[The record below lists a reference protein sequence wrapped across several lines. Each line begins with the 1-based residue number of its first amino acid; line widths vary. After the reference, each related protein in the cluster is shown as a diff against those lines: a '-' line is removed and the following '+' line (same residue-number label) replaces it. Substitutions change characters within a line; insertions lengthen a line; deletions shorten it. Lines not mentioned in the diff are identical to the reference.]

1 MNPMNQKEPVH
12 APALLY
18 PVPCSLFTFFVP
30 LRPNSMAMKKY
41 FWIFA
46 VLLLLGTSCSR
57 KIVGARPHR
66 KERNCG
72 CEYPTTPAPA
82 DSLLTYHCR

>member
-1 MNPMNQKEPVH
+1 
-12 APALLY
+12 
-18 PVPCSLFTFFVP
+18 
-30 LRPNSMAMKKY
+30 MAMKKY

-82 DSLLTYHCR
+82 DSLFTYHCR

>member
-1 MNPMNQKEPVH
+1 
-12 APALLY
+12 
-18 PVPCSLFTFFVP
+18 
-30 LRPNSMAMKKY
+30 MAMKKY
-41 FWIFA
+41 FWIIA

-82 DSLLTYHCR
+82 DSLFTYHCR